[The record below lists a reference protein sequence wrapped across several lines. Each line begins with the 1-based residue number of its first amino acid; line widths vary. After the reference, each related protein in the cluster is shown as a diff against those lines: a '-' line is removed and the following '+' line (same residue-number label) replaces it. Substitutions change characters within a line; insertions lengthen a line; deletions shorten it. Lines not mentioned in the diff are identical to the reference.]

1 MCQKYLEDSYIN
13 KCHHIL
19 KIFTRVSVN
28 IDKHIALSIA
38 YLHCWKK
45 WKGMLTME
53 TFLEHFFT
61 FYFIELVFTPCKA
74 EQPLQT
80 SIYKKKKYKKIKP

>member
-1 MCQKYLEDSYIN
+1 
-13 KCHHIL
+13 
-19 KIFTRVSVN
+19 
-28 IDKHIALSIA
+28 
-38 YLHCWKK
+38 
-45 WKGMLTME
+45 MLTME

-61 FYFIELVFTPCKA
+61 FYFIELVFTSCKA